1 MNNQSLPKGVVN
13 LVKHVFKDKEVTVTD
28 WDLDRIF
35 ISCIDGDYFIRMWNI
50 TDHYVDWTLF
60 REEKDS
66 TTQIKDGMFK
76 Y

>member
-1 MNNQSLPKGVVN
+1 MNNQNLPKGAVD
-13 LVKHVFKDKEVTVTD
+13 LVKHVFKDKEVAVTD

-60 REEKDS
+60 KEEKDS
-66 TTQIKDGMFK
+66 ATQIKDGMFK